1 MGAVKWLKTL
11 HIKPKNQQDD
21 DDVGLPKD
29 LLINVKSFRLELSD
43 DPFEVKLRDNY
54 ELKEDEYLES
64 QKRMK
69 VLEQRIEEMR
79 RKNVMLSKQKI
90 EELLANLKAKNADIY
105 VQRAKRLSEPRTR

>member
-29 LLINVKSFRLELSD
+29 ILINVKSFRLQLSD

-64 QKRMK
+64 EKRMK

-79 RKNVMLSKQKI
+79 RKNFMFPKDKI
-90 EELLANLKAKNADIY
+90 DELLAKMKVLEQRIEEMRRKNFMF
-105 VQRAKRLSEPRTR
+105 P